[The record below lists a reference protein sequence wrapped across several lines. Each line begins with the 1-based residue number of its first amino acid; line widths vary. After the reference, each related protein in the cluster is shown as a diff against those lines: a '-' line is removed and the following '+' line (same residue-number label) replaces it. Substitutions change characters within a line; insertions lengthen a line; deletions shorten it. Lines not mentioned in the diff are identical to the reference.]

1 MRSYSRAVAGWLLVA
16 RFLGGCANGAFVL
29 ADPDYKAERGRSGV
43 LVLAAPR
50 EGADAEVG
58 REVARLFTTELGSRW
73 FNVVDLEFVLGGSP
87 DLGRALGQMPRQ
99 FLAGEQVDARMAEQ
113 LYRRHGIGQ
122 LLIVDVFRRD
132 QYWGRET
139 KITRVGVEA
148 RLVQVA
154 EGRTLWQ
161 GRSDPESSE
170 SPGSGFD
177 AASRRAVRE
186 LVRLLSGGVPE
197 WKDTPPASWPILEYF
212 TPN

>member
-1 MRSYSRAVAGWLLVA
+1 MRSCSRAVAGWLLAVGL
-16 RFLGGCANGAFVL
+16 LGGCAHSPYVV
-29 ADPDYKAERGRSGV
+29 ADPDYRAERGRSGV

-50 EGADAEVG
+50 EGGDAEVG
-58 REVARLFTTELGSRW
+58 REMARLFTTELGSRW

-99 FLAGEQVDARMAEQ
+99 YLAGERVDARMADQ
-113 LYRRHGIGQ
+113 LFRRHGIGQ
-122 LLIVDVFRRD
+122 LLIVDVFRRE

-161 GRSDPESSE
+161 GRFDPESSDA
-170 SPGSGFD
+170 PGSGFD

-186 LVRLLSGGVPE
+186 LVRLLSDGVPE
-197 WKDTPPASWPILEYF
+197 WKDTPPASWPILEHF